1 VDAMDC
7 GPQSAEGKA
16 PPPLRH
22 GETVRPTRLLLV
34 AACAIAL
41 AFVPPPAGVT
51 TAAWHLFAVFLAA
64 VAAVVAHAADLF
76 TASLLALAA
85 AVLTGTV
92 TPKEMYA
99 GFSEDFILLIVVAFL
114 ISRSVIR
121 SGLGARMALGLIRR
135 LGTSTLGVA
144 YSMAIV
150 DLVIA
155 PAFPSNTARSGVLYP
170 ITTALCAGF
179 GADPRTGNRARLG
192 AFLNLSAMTGISLS
206 SALWLTAMAAN
217 PAGAQIAGDFGVN
230 ISFGS
235 WLLAASLPTLVS
247 AALMPLLLMRL
258 VRPEITRTPQAPRLA
273 AEGLKAMGPMKA
285 SEWITGAV
293 FLSMVVLWAL
303 PQGFHVDRVA
313 VALGGL
319 GILVISGIY
328 PVADLRKEGEAL
340 EIWMWFSVLYT
351 LSSLLN
357 ARGFMTYLGGHL
369 AHTLQ
374 GLPPYMAYVCVVL
387 TYVLFHYL
395 FVSQSAHLLALYGV
409 FLAVARQAGAPVTL
423 TAYMLL
429 FATNFFSCITPQGS
443 SANVLFAGSG
453 FLASSDIYK
462 VGGAA
467 TALNTAVF
475 LSVGT
480 AWILLVT

>member
-1 VDAMDC
+1 MGTAPKPAG
-7 GPQSAEGKA
+7 GPRPADPS
-16 PPPLRH
+16 H
-22 GETVRPTRLLLV
+22 GEGIRPGRLAIV
-34 AACAIAL
+34 AACAVVL
-41 AFVPPPAGVT
+41 AFVPPPSGIT
-51 TAAWHLFAVFLAA
+51 PEAWRLFAIFIAA
-64 VAAVVAHAADLF
+64 IAMVVVHAADLF

-114 ISRSVIR
+114 VSRSVIQ
-121 SGLGARMALGLIRR
+121 SGLGARMALHLIKR
-135 LGTSTLGVA
+135 LGGSTLGVA

-170 ITTALCAGF
+170 ITTALCGGF
-179 GADPRTGNRARLG
+179 GADPRTGNRVRLG

-217 PAGAQIAGDFGVN
+217 PAGAQIAGDFGVT
-230 ISFGS
+230 ITFGS
-235 WLLAASLPTLVS
+235 WLLAASLPTLVC
-247 AALMPLLLMRL
+247 AALMPLLLERL
-258 VRPEITRTPQAPRLA
+258 VRPEITRTPEAPRLA
-273 AEGLKAMGPMKA
+273 AESLESMGPMKA

-303 PQGFHVDRVA
+303 PAPLHVDRVA

-319 GILVISGIY
+319 GILVVSGIY
-328 PVADLRKEGEAL
+328 RVADLRKEGQAL

-357 ARGFMTYLGGHL
+357 ARGFMAYLGAHL
-369 AHTLQ
+369 ARGLQ
-374 GLPPYMAYVCVVL
+374 GLPPYLAYVAVVL
-387 TYVLFHYL
+387 AYVLLHYL
-395 FVSQSAHLLALYGV
+395 FVSQSAHLLALFGV
-409 FLAVARQAGAPVTL
+409 FLAVAKQAGAPVGL

-453 FLASSDIYK
+453 FLSSSDIYK

-475 LSVGT
+475 LTVGT

>member
-1 VDAMDC
+1 MDAPSPPAAPGTD
-7 GPQSAEGKA
+7 A
-16 PPPLRH
+16 PPRSSDRIRL
-22 GETVRPTRLLLV
+22 GRLLFV
-34 AACAIAL
+34 AACATAL
-41 AFVPPPAGVT
+41 AFTPPPSGVPPE
-51 TAAWHLFAVFLAA
+51 AWRLFAVFIAA
-64 VAAVVAHAADLF
+64 IAAVVVHAADLF

-85 AVLTGTV
+85 AVLTRTV

-121 SGLGARMALGLIRR
+121 SGLGARMALHLIKR
-135 LGTSTLGVA
+135 LGRSALGVA

-150 DLVIA
+150 DLIIA

-170 ITTALCAGF
+170 ITTALCHGF
-179 GADPRTGNRARLG
+179 GADPRTGSRVRLG
-192 AFLNLSAMTGISLS
+192 AFLNMSAMAGISLS

-217 PAGAQIAGDFGVN
+217 PAGAQIAAGYGVSV
-230 ISFGS
+230 SFGS
-235 WLLAASLPTLVS
+235 WLLASSLPTLVAS
-247 AALMPLLLMRL
+247 ALMPLLLQRL
-258 VRPEITRTPQAPRLA
+258 TRPEVTRTPEAPRMA
-273 AEGLKAMGPMKA
+273 AAALESMGPMKA
-285 SEWITGAV
+285 TEWVTAGV
-293 FLSMVVLWAL
+293 FIVMVVAWAL
-303 PQGFHVDRVA
+303 PAGLGIDRVA

-319 GILVISGIY
+319 GVLVVSGVY
-328 PVADLRKEGEAL
+328 RVSDLRKEGEAL

-357 ARGFMTYLGGHL
+357 TRGFMAYLGDHL
-369 AHTLQ
+369 ARRIG
-374 GLPPYMAYVCVVL
+374 GLPPSLAYVAVVMAYVL
-387 TYVLFHYL
+387 LHYL

-409 FLAVARQAGAPVTL
+409 FLAVAKEAGAPVAL

-453 FLASSDIYK
+453 FLSSGDIYK
-462 VGGAA
+462 AGGAA
-467 TALNTAVF
+467 TALNAAVF
-475 LSVGT
+475 LTVGS